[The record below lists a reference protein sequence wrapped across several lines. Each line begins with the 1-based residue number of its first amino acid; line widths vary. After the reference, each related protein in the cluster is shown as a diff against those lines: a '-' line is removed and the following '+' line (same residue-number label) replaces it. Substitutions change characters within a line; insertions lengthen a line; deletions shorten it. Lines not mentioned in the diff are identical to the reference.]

1 MAVQEYITFE
11 QVVKAVDELNTSAN
25 TMQQVFDNVTKN
37 MTNMTQQDNW
47 QGVSSDATF
56 TTFKK
61 YEAKFSDF
69 VNTVKKF
76 GEAFKV
82 SEEQLRAL
90 ENTLTKQAESN

>member
-1 MAVQEYITFE
+1 MPVQEYITFN
-11 QVVKAVDELNTSAN
+11 QVVKAVSELNTSAN
-25 TMQQVFDNVTKN
+25 AMQQIFDKVTKN

-56 TTFKK
+56 ATFKK

-69 VNTVKKF
+69 VNTIKKF

-82 SEEQLRAL
+82 SEEHLREL
-90 ENTLTKQAESN
+90 EKSLERQAEGN